1 MFNKININCGK
12 IFLNKIFRK
21 TTRIFEGA
29 CNIDSN
35 TMRRFVNEFEYYA
48 NHETQTQFDKKN
60 DMKIYKNWYFAIR
73 IQNLDDM
80 S

>member
-1 MFNKININCGK
+1 M
-12 IFLNKIFRK
+12 
-21 TTRIFEGA
+21 RIFEGA

-60 DMKIYKNWYFAIR
+60 DMKIYKN
-73 IQNLDDM
+73 
-80 S
+80 